1 MEYIIKN
8 KRLQTDVGVF
18 KTKEAAEKALKTF
31 IDHGDLFSLNV
42 FMEDYIIV
50 ERGLDE

>member
-1 MEYIIKN
+1 MEYVIKN

-31 IDHGDLFSLNV
+31 LDHGHMFAINV

-50 ERGLDE
+50 EQEK